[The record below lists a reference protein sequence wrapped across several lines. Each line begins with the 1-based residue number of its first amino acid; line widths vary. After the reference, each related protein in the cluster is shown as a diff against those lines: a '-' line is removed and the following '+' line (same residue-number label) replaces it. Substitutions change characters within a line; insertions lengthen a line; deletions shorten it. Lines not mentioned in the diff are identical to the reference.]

1 MIHIL
6 RICRR
11 IPPPS
16 PEFHCAT
23 LCDCAMH
30 LAQWSNFEIACSWMV
45 WETLPR
51 TAVRMEL
58 AIQLRKRKSQ
68 GRMDKEWQ
76 ITRIWIPRFRSHTHP
91 HTHIHKYIFSYIY
104 NIYIIYY
111 LYIIDPFKYI
121 CPKCLS
127 IKLWVAICHVP
138 KMSRL
143 LGLVC
148 EHLAWSGM
156 PSRPWHA
163 MTGTPF
169 KDEMNGGR
177 NDYLNCR
184 TKGVLIFKN
193 RWVMFEHGM
202 LFLTAFMDS

>member
-1 MIHIL
+1 MFEYL
-6 RICRR
+6 RW
-11 IPPPS
+11 
-16 PEFHCAT
+16 
-23 LCDCAMH
+23 
-30 LAQWSNFEIACSWMV
+30 WSCSWKV
-45 WETLPR
+45 LFSRCGKCKYTVCLETNSANLISQLDPCQGWL
-51 TAVRMEL
+51 TYQYMSCHISVSGEL
-58 AIQLRKRKSQ
+58 QN
-68 GRMDKEWQ
+68 M
-76 ITRIWIPRFRSHTHP
+76 T
-91 HTHIHKYIFSYIY
+91 SY
-104 NIYIIYY
+104 YIIYIY
-111 LYIIDPFKYI
+111 TPISGDHHSIIYYSYIIDPFKYI

-127 IKLWVAICHVP
+127 IKLWVAISHVP

-184 TKGVLIFKN
+184 TKGILIFKN